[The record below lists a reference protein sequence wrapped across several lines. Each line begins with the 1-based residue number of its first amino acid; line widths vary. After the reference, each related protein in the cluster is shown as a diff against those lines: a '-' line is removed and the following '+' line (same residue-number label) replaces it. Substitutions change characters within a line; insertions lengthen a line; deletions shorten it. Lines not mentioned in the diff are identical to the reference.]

1 MSAKITFKYYYSD
14 DVERYSFYRI
24 PKQLFT
30 LEPFKGLSSDAKILY
45 ALMLDRVSLSLKN
58 NWIDDDKR
66 VYIYFSVED
75 VMEQLGCG
83 KNKAIKCLKELD
95 VETGIGLIQ
104 KRRQGLGKTNII
116 YVKTFHTEEEQTSE
130 SPDDKLPDVCKEE
143 SNNTKKSKNNSN
155 DNKSHL
161 ILSLEDWK
169 ELKGKPVDE
178 IRFDNDK
185 DPQLLTQASVTPHV
199 KPRDRSAMIQ
209 AYQSLIRS
217 NIDYDSLMAFPEVDH
232 ELAQEIYELIVETVL
247 CLGKEIVISSN
258 RYPIEIVR
266 SRFLKLNYMH
276 IRYVMDCF
284 EKNTTKVKNIRKY
297 LLASLFNA
305 PATMDGYYRAEVQH
319 DVPRLDRTGDV

>member
-1 MSAKITFKYYYSD
+1 MQAKITFKYFHPD
-14 DVERYSFYRI
+14 DVEKNSFYRI

-58 NWIDDDKR
+58 NWIDDDNR

-95 VETGIGLIQ
+95 VETGIGLIR

-116 YVKTFHTEEEQTSE
+116 YVKTFQAEKRQTSG
-130 SPDDKLPDVCKEE
+130 SSDNKLLEVCKEE
-143 SNNTKKSKNNSN
+143 SNNTNKSNNNRN

-161 ILSLEDWK
+161 IISPENRK
-169 ELKGKPVDE
+169 EQKCSMVDE
-178 IRFDNDK
+178 IRSDCDK
-185 DPQLLTQASVTPHV
+185 DTHLPIQVPDMLQRD
-199 KPRDRSAMIQ
+199 PRDRTAMIQ
-209 AYQSLIRS
+209 AYQTLIRK
-217 NIDYDSLMAFPEVDH
+217 NIDYDSLMNFPDVDH

-258 RYPIEIVR
+258 RYPKEIVR

-276 IRYVMDCF
+276 IRYVMECM

-297 LLASLFNA
+297 LLAALFNA

-319 DVPRLDRTGDV
+319 DLYRTG